1 MSPTSENC
9 LLCGGALTP
18 VLDGLRD
25 PRSGAPDAYV
35 IHRCKHCGAEQTLPR
50 LEPAA
55 LQRLA
60 RLAQKADPSA
70 QKSAG
75 KTALGRFRDRLRR
88 GRFYPW
94 WLRLDGDVSFQLA
107 RGRGRMLAVGC
118 GDADV
123 LARYRASGFAVE
135 GWSHDRQAATA
146 ARDAG
151 FTVHD
156 GDPITDPE
164 QFESGAPYDV
174 IVLANVLPLSRD
186 PQALLRALNRHL
198 APGGEFWISLPNSAS
213 LFREMF
219 GRYWINWHVPFSAVH
234 YAPTTLRHL
243 LAESG
248 FLVRDMACVTPA
260 LWLTQSILV
269 GLYSWPD
276 KPTDRLDKPTLLA
289 GWMLVLRGFFF
300 PTLFF
305 LNRAL
310 RGDCLVVRARRRA
323 G

>member
-1 MSPTSENC
+1 MSLTSDVC

-25 PRSGAPDAYV
+25 PRSGAPDTYV

-50 LEPAA
+50 PARRA
-55 LQRLA
+55 HS
-60 RLAQKADPSA
+60 ADASDKRPDA
-70 QKSAG
+70 N
-75 KTALGRFRDRLRR
+75 KTAFGRLRDRLRR
-88 GRFYPW
+88 SRFYPL
-94 WLRLDGDVSFQLA
+94 WLRLDGDVSFQRV

-118 GDADV
+118 ADSDV
-123 LARYRASGFAVE
+123 LARYRANGFHVE
-135 GWSHDRQAATA
+135 GCADDRLAVAAA
-146 ARDAG
+146 HDAG
-151 FTVHD
+151 FTVHA
-156 GDPITDPE
+156 GDMIADPSR
-164 QFESGAPYDV
+164 FEPDAPYDV

-186 PQALLRALNRHL
+186 PRALLRELNRCL

-219 GRYWINWHVPFSAVH
+219 GRYWINWQVPFHAVH
-234 YAPTTLRHL
+234 YAPNTLRHL
-243 LAESG
+243 LTESG
-248 FLVRDMACVTPA
+248 FLVRDMICVTPA

-310 RGDCLVVRARRRA
+310 RGDCLMVRARRRA